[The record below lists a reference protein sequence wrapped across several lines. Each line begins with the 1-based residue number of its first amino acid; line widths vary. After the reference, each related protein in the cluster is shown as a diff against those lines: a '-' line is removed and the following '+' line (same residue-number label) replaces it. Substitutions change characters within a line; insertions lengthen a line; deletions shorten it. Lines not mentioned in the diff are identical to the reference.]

1 MTAIDL
7 ETQRQTILHYWNH
20 GVHSAKEIHIL
31 TKIPIQ
37 TIYYNLRKL
46 EKTGTTMHKKGAGRP
61 LIITA
66 YASRTIGQ
74 YVRRNPTISLRTL
87 VTKISRNGVDVSR
100 ETVRRHM
107 HNSGYQKNVP
117 KATPMLTETHKAKRV
132 EWAQKHL
139 NDDWTRTL
147 FTDETAFQ
155 LFRNTVK
162 HWYKGPRPTRPIPK
176 DRTKIFAWGGFCI
189 RGKTSLFCF
198 RNIMNVNFYVDILQS
213 HNNKQEINKLFRNN
227 WCFQQDNDPKHTSHV
242 ARAFL
247 NENFL
252 EVMDWPSNSPDLSPI
267 ENLWAIVKR
276 NVEMRMPKNLSEL
289 EQYMAEEWDRIP
301 NSDLIN
307 CIRSMRWRCEMIIE
321 NNGERINC

>member
-46 EKTGTTMHKKGAGRP
+46 EKTGNTMHKKGAGRP

-117 KATPMLTETHKAKRV
+117 KATPMLTETHKAK
-132 EWAQKHL
+132 L
-139 NDDWTRTL
+139 N
-147 FTDETAFQ
+147 
-155 LFRNTVK
+155 
-162 HWYKGPRPTRPIPK
+162 G
-176 DRTKIFAWGGFCI
+176 
-189 RGKTSLFCF
+189 
-198 RNIMNVNFYVDILQS
+198 
-213 HNNKQEINKLFRNN
+213 
-227 WCFQQDNDPKHTSHV
+227 
-242 ARAFL
+242 
-247 NENFL
+247 
-252 EVMDWPSNSPDLSPI
+252 LSG
-267 ENLWAIVKR
+267 
-276 NVEMRMPKNLSEL
+276 PKNILMMTGQGPCLQMKQHFSSSETL
-289 EQYMAEEWDRIP
+289 LNIGIRVQGLLAQYQKTE
-301 NSDLIN
+301 LKFLL
-307 CIRSMRWRCEMIIE
+307 
-321 NNGERINC
+321 GEDFV